1 MLKYAVRRVLEAVPV
16 TLGVLLLSFLLFHV
30 VGASPAAAILGKNAT
45 AEAIAA
51 FNHQWGYDKP
61 ILVQFVTFVRGVL
74 SGDFGYSLENNEPV
88 IDILARGVGPRSR

>member
-1 MLKYAVRRVLEAVPV
+1 MLRYAVRRVLEAVPV

-74 SGDFGYSLENNEPV
+74 GRGGAKFSPLAVLWWLHRSLSSAGE
-88 IDILARGVGPRSR
+88 